1 MSTIA
6 INPIHR
12 AVRFYEAPIG
22 KKAIMAITGLVLFGY
37 VVAHL
42 LGNLQIYSA
51 NPEQI
56 NHYAAFLHNPANAA
70 ALWIARLVLLLCV
83 ILHITAAT
91 DTVVTI
97 TDLRLL
103 GQTARLRR
111 YVEREL
117 FAAPRR

>member
-22 KKAIMAITGLVLFGY
+22 KKAVMAVTGVMLFGY

-51 NPEQI
+51 NPRADQ
-56 NHYAAFLHNPANAA
+56 P
-70 ALWIARLVLLLCV
+70 
-83 ILHITAAT
+83 
-91 DTVVTI
+91 
-97 TDLRLL
+97 
-103 GQTARLRR
+103 LRR
-111 YVEREL
+111 LSAQPFQCGAAVAARTVPAGGGRRCTSWPRSSSGSMNSATPAQLAYVKKADVP
-117 FAAPRR
+117 AAPTPPAR